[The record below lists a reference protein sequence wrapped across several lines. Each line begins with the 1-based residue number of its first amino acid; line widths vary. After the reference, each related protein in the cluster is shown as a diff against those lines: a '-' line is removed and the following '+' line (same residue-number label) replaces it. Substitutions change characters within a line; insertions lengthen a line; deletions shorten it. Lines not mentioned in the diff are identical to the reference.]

1 MKLSKKTRSRLLLIN
16 VALWFVS
23 GITVLGFLGGPRG
36 VVERYAQPVQDE
48 LGGWLDLALSAAGWN
63 RIFTLSYALTIEP
76 EVFRAAALLARDS
89 SERSVERS
97 EHWWFPAS
105 FRADG
110 VDYPVDLQFVGAP
123 SATSRIA
130 DQKWRVRFRSKES
143 YRGIREFELAPADE
157 NRHAVELTIRDKA
170 ATSGLLAPPGGFAH
184 LAINGSAAG
193 TFFWSESNSKAMLER
208 LGYPNGEIL
217 TPRVTAAAIP
227 ARLAGVENGRVGYAH
242 YVPAIDRDGDWS
254 VAEVKLERLLTLTQ
268 NADDA
273 EFEQQIPE
281 LLDIDKF
288 LNWNALVSIFSDP
301 TNNGYPPLNWF
312 FDPVT
317 GLLEPILRDLALS
330 TQDEGEASDAA
341 RLTARLLRQ
350 PALRDRSNAILW
362 ELVGRN
368 GGEVV
373 AQTDAKL
380 GELLTQLAKSTGS
393 LVHLGELRRY
403 AEFRRSHRVDLLERV
418 STLSTALAASQV
430 ETTPILSVESGTPTL
445 TLKLAPAGLA
455 KILLSEIRFELSS
468 AELASQEAASM
479 RITTP
484 GGQEIRTAPIPPVVV
499 GSSLALRPEHASIE
513 PSVTGRD
520 ASWTVEIQLPF
531 FSAEQ
536 WVRSDTVQ
544 SIDIVYRNAVT
555 GESLPAARLMTA
567 EMLARTPDGD
577 YRALFRSVES
587 TIAASGLPFEI
598 DGDEIVLPAGD
609 HRATRTI
616 VVPRTHRLRLEPGV
630 TLHLDPNVSLITFR
644 GVSAQG
650 TGALPIHLR
659 ATDPE
664 RPWGALGVARAPE
677 ASTLSFMTVSGGSKT
692 SFQGIEFDGQLS
704 FNASDVSI
712 DNSEIYDARKSDGL
726 SVKRASFE
734 VHRSQFVANGSDGID
749 SEWSSGQISEC
760 LFINNED
767 DGVDLADSTVRID
780 ESAFHWM
787 GDKSIS
793 AGERS
798 RVTVVATRLSDSEV
812 AIASKEDSR
821 VDVMDTEFRRNHTG
835 FSLYRS
841 KPVFGGGSGS
851 VTGGVFARNDRDFE
865 VEPGSNLE
873 LNDVQRESGTTA
885 DALVGSLALR
895 SVVTR
900 SR

>member
-1 MKLSKKTRSRLLLIN
+1 M
-16 VALWFVS
+16 WFVS
-23 GITVLGFLGGPRG
+23 GITLMGFLGGPRG
-36 VVERYAQPVQDE
+36 AVERYIQPVQDE
-48 LGGWLDLALSAAGWN
+48 LGGWLDLALNAAGWN
-63 RIFTLSYALTIEP
+63 RITSSSYGLSIEP

-89 SERSVERS
+89 SQRSIERS
-97 EHWWFPAS
+97 ERWWFPAKL
-105 FRADG
+105 RAEG
-110 VDYPVDLQFVGAP
+110 VDYPVDLQFAGAP
-123 SATSRIA
+123 TATSRIT
-130 DQKWRVRFRSKES
+130 DQKWRVRFRNKAS

-157 NRHAVELTIRDKA
+157 NQHAVELMIRDKGEA
-170 ATSGLLAPPGGFAH
+170 SGLLAPPGGFAH
-184 LAINGSAAG
+184 LSINGSAAG
-193 TFFWSESNSKAMLER
+193 TFFWSESNSKAMLDR

-254 VAEVKLERLLTLTQ
+254 IAEVKLERLLALIQ
-268 NADDA
+268 NASDA

-281 LLDIDKF
+281 LLDIEKF
-288 LNWNALVSIFSDP
+288 LNWNALVSIFGDP
-301 TNNGYPPLNWF
+301 ASNGYPPLNWF

-317 GLLEPILRDLALS
+317 GLLEPILRDLALN
-330 TQDEGEASDAA
+330 TQDDGEASDAA
-341 RLTARLLRQ
+341 RLTARLLHQ
-350 PALRDRSNAILW
+350 PALRGRSNVILW

-373 AQTDAKL
+373 AQSDAKL
-380 GELLTQLAKSTGS
+380 GELLTHLAKSTGS
-393 LVHLGELRRY
+393 LVHFGQLRRY
-403 AEFRRSHRVDLLERV
+403 ADCRRSNRLALIERV

-430 ETTPILSVESGTPTL
+430 ETTPILSVDAGTPTL

-455 KILLSEIRFELSS
+455 MILLSEIRFELSS
-468 AELASQEAASM
+468 AEFANHEAATM
-479 RITTP
+479 RITAP
-484 GGQEIRTAPIPPVVV
+484 GGHEILSEPIAPVMV

-513 PSVTGRD
+513 PSITGRD
-520 ASWTVEIQLPF
+520 ASWTVEIRLPF

-536 WVRSDTVQ
+536 WVQSNSIQ

-577 YRALFRSVES
+577 YRALFRSIES

-598 DGDEIVLPAGD
+598 DGDEIVLPAGN
-609 HRATRTI
+609 HRVAQTI
-616 VVPRTHRLRLEPGV
+616 VVPRSHRLRLEPGV

-644 GVSAQG
+644 GISAKG
-650 TGALPIHLR
+650 TAGQPIHLR
-659 ATDPE
+659 ATDSE

-677 ASTLSFMTVSGGSKT
+677 SSTLTFVTVSGGSKT

-704 FNASDVSI
+704 FNASDVYI
-712 DNSEIYDARKSDGL
+712 DNSEIYDARKADGL
-726 SVKRASFE
+726 SVKRGSFE
-734 VHRSQFVANGSDGID
+734 IHRSQFVANGSDGIN
-749 SEWSSGQISEC
+749 SEWSTGQIRES

-767 DGVDLADSTVRID
+767 DGVDMADSTVRID

-798 RVTVVATRLSDSEV
+798 RVTVVATRLSDSDI

-821 VDVMDTEFRRNHTG
+821 VDVRGTEFRRNHTG

-851 VTGGVFARNDRDFE
+851 VRGGVFARNDRDFE